1 MLGFVKTLDFIH
13 VRRADESSVQTICPG
28 MIRALERLAQVA
40 ALLLADPGPAMAA
53 DIVESPH
60 SPFLLAQNDQTFT
73 PDFLHEIIARLRQLA
88 LMSHAQPLS
97 GKNTFLFLC
106 KNLR

>member
-1 MLGFVKTLDFIH
+1 MLGLIKTIDFVH

-28 MIRALERLAQVA
+28 MIWALEGLAQVA

-73 PDFLHEIIARLRQLA
+73 HDFLHEIIARLRELA
-88 LMSHAQPLS
+88 LMPHAQPLS
-97 GKNTFLFLC
+97 GKNTFLFLR
-106 KNLR
+106 KNFR